1 MSSSAVAA
9 GDAVSPAEAVAAA
22 AAACPGV
29 VQLATGSPVE
39 VATYLPGR
47 RVHGVRLGD
56 GVVEVHIVALT
67 GEVLPDVAEEVR
79 RAVATVVPGQTV
91 DVFVDDLAS
100 EPPDDATA
108 APDED
113 SAAPPDQVATR

>member
-1 MSSSAVAA
+1 MSSSTVAT

-29 VQLATGSPVE
+29 VRLATGSPVE

-56 GVVEVHIVALT
+56 GVVEVHIVART
-67 GEVLPDVAEEVR
+67 GEVLPDVADAVR
-79 RAVATVVPGQTV
+79 RAVATVVPGHTV

-108 APDED
+108 APEED
-113 SAAPPDQVATR
+113 SAAPPDRVATR

>member
-1 MSSSAVAA
+1 MSSSATADAA
-9 GDAVSPAEAVAAA
+9 SPAEAVAAA
-22 AAACPGV
+22 VAACPGV
-29 VQLATGSPVE
+29 VRLATGFPVE